1 MAGGLDLAHL
11 HIWLGPQN
19 NTGRIM
25 IHYDL
30 YLLEPSQLIAS
41 SSKAFTDG
49 EFVKMSLNVVVEEV
63 CPAKEDV
70 FNANQQTQ

>member
-1 MAGGLDLAHL
+1 
-11 HIWLGPQN
+11 
-19 NTGRIM
+19 M

-63 CPAKEDV
+63 CPEKEDV